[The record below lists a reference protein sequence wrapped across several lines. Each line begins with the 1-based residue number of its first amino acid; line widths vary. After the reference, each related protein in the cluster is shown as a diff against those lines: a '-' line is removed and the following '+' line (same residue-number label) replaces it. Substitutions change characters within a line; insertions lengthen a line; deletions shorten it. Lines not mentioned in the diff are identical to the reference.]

1 MEKLF
6 NDKEVF
12 TKKRPDFL
20 LSGQMDKFLNY
31 LANMMISLGLTESEP
46 DEIVEDLSS
55 FYPFNDSSGFEM
67 AQELYSCGGDYNFGS
82 ELVSFMED
90 IPYMLQKEIDKNVEE
105 WVKIYEIKPYFKIGD
120 KIIGNDNNHESYII
134 NEINEKLAMY
144 TLKSVEKNCRTKI
157 VKFENIHK
165 NFHLSLD

>member
-1 MEKLF
+1 MKKLF

-31 LANMMISLGLTESEP
+31 LANMMISLGITESEP

-55 FYPFNDSSGFEM
+55 FYPFNDSGFEM
-67 AQELYSCGGDYNFGS
+67 AQKLYSCGGDYNFGS

-90 IPYMLQKEIDKNVEE
+90 IPYMLQKEINKNVEE
-105 WVKIYEIKPYFKIGD
+105 WVKICEIKPYFKIGD
-120 KIIGNDNNHESYII
+120 KIIGNDNNHELYII